1 MLIGTLYASS
11 GPLCGPGTGWDSQ
24 VVTWPA
30 IDKWQK
36 AKSVDPSVAGEANK
50 LIARYRQYMPAKGDI
65 FQRSL
70 TEGASFRVRCWIQE
84 TTTIRSAP
92 K

>member
-1 MLIGTLYASS
+1 MTA
-11 GPLCGPGTGWDSQ
+11 
-24 VVTWPA
+24 
-30 IDKWQK
+30 
-36 AKSVDPSVAGEANK
+36 EANK
-50 LIARYRQYMPAKGDI
+50 LIGRYRKYMPAKGDI

-70 TEGASFRVRCWIQE
+70 TEGASFRVGCWIQE